1 VTHPGYVAVIAGG
14 LSFEREVSLRS
25 GSRVREALAAAGYDV
40 VQLEAD
46 ENLVKSLRSEDF
58 EAVFVALH
66 GRYGE
71 DGAVPALLDLLDIPY
86 TGSGFEAS
94 KLSYD
99 KLAAKAVLRRA
110 GLAVPDA
117 IPLVKGALQE
127 LGVGGL
133 LDRAI
138 EELGLPLVVK
148 PNRGGS
154 SLGVRV
160 VESTDE
166 LLGAL
171 MTALGYDDTVFLE
184 RYVEGTELAIAV
196 VDGLSEL
203 PAVEIRPRS
212 GRYDFSARYSYGAT
226 DLVVPAEIDT
236 EAAAR
241 CQTAARTAHL
251 ALGCRDFSRVD
262 AILDAHGTCWVLELD
277 TGPGL
282 TETSL
287 VPMAVDAAGLRFSDL
302 VVHLANRALARRPR

>member
-1 VTHPGYVAVIAGG
+1 VSRPRYVAVIAGG

-25 GSRVREALAAAGYDV
+25 GRRVREALVAAGYDV

-46 ENLVKSLRSEDF
+46 ENLVKALRDDDF
-58 EAVFVALH
+58 EAVYVALH

-94 KLSYD
+94 KLAYD

-110 GLAVPDA
+110 GLPVPDA

-127 LGVGGL
+127 LGVGAV
-133 LDRAI
+133 LDRAV
-138 EELGLPLVVK
+138 EQLGLPLVVK

-154 SLGVRV
+154 SLGVRI
-160 VESTDE
+160 VESMDE

-171 MTALGYDDTVFLE
+171 MAALGYDDTVFLE

-203 PAVEIRPRS
+203 PAVEIRPKT

-226 DLVVPAEIDT
+226 DLVVPAEIG
-236 EAAAR
+236 EAVAAR
-241 CQTAARTAHL
+241 CQANARKAHL
-251 ALGCRDFSRVD
+251 ALGCRDLSRVD
-262 AILDAHGTCWVLELD
+262 AILDADGTCWILEVD

-287 VPMAVDAAGLRFSDL
+287 VPMAVDAAGLPFTDF